1 MAEPLDQS
9 IEVDEKVSNTEET
22 LKQKLEDVNDV
33 RTEVCQEKS
42 ITKEVE
48 TCFVC
53 YDEMENKTSLGS
65 CGHSLC
71 ARCTFNHMMA
81 MLETFVSPE
90 SHFVTENR
98 FTCPYCRGFF
108 DVKELKIIKN
118 TEDFVATSN
127 VNNIMEKL

>member
-1 MAEPLDQS
+1 MAQPLSQPN
-9 IEVDEKVSNTEET
+9 EVNDKVSNAEEK
-22 LKQKLEDVNDV
+22 LDQKIGDDNDV
-33 RTEVCQEKS
+33 QTEDCQEKS

-65 CGHSLC
+65 CGHTLC

-108 DVKELKIIKN
+108 DVKDLKIIQN
-118 TEDFVATSN
+118 TQYFVTT
-127 VNNIMEKL
+127 